1 MSNKKLFINFIESVC
16 TKYGATGA
24 IKPLVDGFNA
34 LTEASMTVPSEYIT
48 DEYVDLDQA
57 IGERSIDDVKKGMSM
72 DAPDMKVLKQLKREF
87 DDIHSTEPDVDEAY
101 KEARNY
107 VLSSDWR
114 EVKPNG
120 KKDPT
125 FPGSI
130 PATAYDYQ
138 LDFGVSIEDDD
149 SVQPWNTKPLNQTV

>member
-1 MSNKKLFINFIESVC
+1 MNNKKLFINFIESVC

-48 DEYVDLDQA
+48 DEYVDLDPS
-57 IGERSIDDVKKGMSM
+57 IGELSIDDVKEGMSM
-72 DAPDMKVLKQLKREF
+72 DSPDMTALQQLKREF
-87 DDIHSTEPDVDEAY
+87 EDIHSMEPDVDRAY
-101 KEARNY
+101 QEARNY
-107 VLSSDWR
+107 VLSSLDA
-114 EVKPNG
+114 KDANG
-120 KKDPT
+120 NKYTVNPA
-125 FPGSI
+125 SI

-149 SVQPWNTKPLNQTV
+149 GVQPWNQTV